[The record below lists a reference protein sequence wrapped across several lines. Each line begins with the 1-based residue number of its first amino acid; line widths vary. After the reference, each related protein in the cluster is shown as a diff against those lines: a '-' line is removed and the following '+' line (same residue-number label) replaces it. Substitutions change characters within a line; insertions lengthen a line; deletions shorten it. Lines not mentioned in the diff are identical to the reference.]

1 MKCGGESMS
10 WRQSRTPF
18 VGSRSVRMAPAAFN
32 ETSKTRTTL
41 GHLGWHVVARAVPQ
55 STRHIKQPTH
65 PMRVVFDDTQSSSP
79 LTLPLCSRSVGRPVT
94 MG

>member
-41 GHLGWHVVARAVPQ
+41 GHLGRHVVARAVPPIDTTHQ
-55 STRHIKQPTH
+55 EAYAPHASRFRRHPKLFAIDAT
-65 PMRVVFDDTQSSSP
+65 
-79 LTLPLCSRSVGRPVT
+79 PV
-94 MG
+94 